1 MPFIYSDLSKG
12 LLYIDGNMIFLP
24 WVCSIVPYN
33 KEYKNTPID
42 DPDNKCVVTF
52 HNKQE
57 LLLNVPAS
65 TVFKEIKGAI

>member
-33 KEYKNTPID
+33 KKYKNTPID

-57 LLLNVPAS
+57 LLLNVSAN
-65 TVFKEIKGAI
+65 TVFKEIKEAI